1 MDKKMEYR
9 LLAAGTLCLIVWSVA
24 EILNR
29 IQPLQPQL
37 ATGYHWDI
45 IGWEAL
51 LISGCYALLLIKGTG
66 RRKTY
71 LQESR

>member
-9 LLAAGTLCLIVWSVA
+9 LLAAGMVCLIVWSLA

-29 IQPLQPQL
+29 IEPVQSQQ
-37 ATGYHWDI
+37 AAGYHWDI
-45 IGWEAL
+45 IGLEVL
-51 LISGCYALLLIKGTG
+51 LICGCYALLLIKGLG
-66 RRKTY
+66 SMKTH